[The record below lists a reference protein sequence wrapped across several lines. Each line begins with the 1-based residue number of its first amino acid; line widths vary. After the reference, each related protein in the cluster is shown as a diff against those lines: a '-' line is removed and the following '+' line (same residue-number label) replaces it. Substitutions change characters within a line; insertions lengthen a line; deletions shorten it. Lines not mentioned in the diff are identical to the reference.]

1 VNLGRRVV
9 VSLALAA
16 ALAVVAS
23 ALTDMLV
30 DGPAGGWSMYDP
42 NGNSVP
48 FGEGGSDGDTLVVAA
63 IWLVAIAVWF
73 GVAWRLF
80 RSHGERS
87 E

>member
-16 ALAVVAS
+16 ALAVAG
-23 ALTDMLV
+23 ALSEMFV
-30 DGPAGGWSMYDP
+30 DGPAGGWFMYAP

-48 FGEGGSDGDTLVVAA
+48 LAEGGSGEDALVVAA
-63 IWLVAIAVWF
+63 VWLVAIAVWF

-80 RSHGERS
+80 RSRDQMS